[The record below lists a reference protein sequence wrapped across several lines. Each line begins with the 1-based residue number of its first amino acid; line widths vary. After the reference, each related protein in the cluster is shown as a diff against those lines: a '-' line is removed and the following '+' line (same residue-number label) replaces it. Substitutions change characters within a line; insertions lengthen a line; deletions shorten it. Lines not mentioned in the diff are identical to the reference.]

1 MWETLKLCV
10 SYGFRG
16 EYGVS
21 YEMYN
26 TIDERVVL
34 DFIFYFVV
42 SMLNI
47 NIFCTYEYNLF
58 FFA

>member
-42 SMLNI
+42 SI
-47 NIFCTYEYNLF
+47 FDVNIF
-58 FFA
+58 